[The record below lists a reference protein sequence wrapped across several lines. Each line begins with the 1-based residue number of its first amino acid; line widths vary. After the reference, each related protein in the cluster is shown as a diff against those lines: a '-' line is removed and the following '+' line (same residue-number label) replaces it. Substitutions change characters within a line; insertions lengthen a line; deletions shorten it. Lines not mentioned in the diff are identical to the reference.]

1 MGRAA
6 KGNAGQRKALQDS
19 TKQRGAGQKALIAK
33 NRAAS
38 GKAGHSKASRAVLG
52 NGGRAEAQANLYDLV
67 IFALRVSAPKKFSFG
82 HVQLFGQI
90 VLYF

>member
-19 TKQRGAGQKALIAK
+19 TKQSGAGQKALTAK
-33 NRAAS
+33 GREAS
-38 GKAGHSKASRAVLG
+38 GKSGHRKATRVVLG

-67 IFALRVSAPKKFSFG
+67 IFALRVSALKKFSLGQF
-82 HVQLFGQI
+82 QLFRQI